1 MDIWRP
7 KTRAAPSR
15 YPVMQSNL
23 VWLLAALG
31 LRRCSKWVPS
41 PHIIPTYLSSFG
53 HLLYFLSCNV
63 HREPGSLEVIIH
75 VMLGIQSLAWQL
87 VATLYSWTLFN
98 ISELK
103 RSSIIAHIW
112 FPDCS
117 RYSQKQRRQ
126 DWNLIAVCEPNWKR
140 HSLSKRVG
148 GNAQWWAWKVRTRRV
163 SSSSSSSF
171 SFSSA
176 TAVC

>member
-1 MDIWRP
+1 MNNMKIGDTIHCRGPTGKERFKPCTVLSPIQAAKYCHFSRPLSRLFLVVPLHVRHFFLKATFRIVAMDIWRP

-87 VATLYSWTLFN
+87 VATLTPEHY
-98 ISELK
+98 
-103 RSSIIAHIW
+103 
-112 FPDCS
+112 
-117 RYSQKQRRQ
+117 
-126 DWNLIAVCEPNWKR
+126 LI
-140 HSLSKRVG
+140 
-148 GNAQWWAWKVRTRRV
+148 
-163 SSSSSSSF
+163 
-171 SFSSA
+171 
-176 TAVC
+176 